1 MVADD
6 PERRPLLDARISLA
20 EAFGEIAVA
29 AGREIL
35 RIRAR
40 APMVRAK
47 ADASPV
53 TDADEKA
60 EAIILDAL
68 AQLVP
73 GVPVVA
79 EEAVAAA
86 GPPKANDRF
95 LLVDPL
101 DGTREFVSGLDEF
114 TVNIA
119 LILDGFPCIGAVYA
133 PATGELWCGAS
144 DATGSSRAWK
154 RQVTDP
160 AETAQI
166 GVAHSIV
173 SRVFEP
179 QSSIAVV
186 SRAFDDA
193 RAADFV
199 RACGVVTARRSGSS
213 IKFCH
218 IAEGHADIY
227 PRFGPTN
234 EWDIAAGDAVLRAAG
249 GIVLRQD
256 GEPLRY
262 GNPRF
267 ASPFFVAFGDCAAA
281 KDLIARA
288 AV

>member
-1 MVADD
+1 MVAHEAESRD
-6 PERRPLLDARISLA
+6 PLNTRIA
-20 EAFGEIAVA
+20 IAKQFGDIAVA

-35 RIRAR
+35 RIRAG
-40 APMVRAK
+40 ALAVRSK
-47 ADASPV
+47 ADSSPV
-53 TDADEKA
+53 TEADELAEVIIIKA
-60 EAIILDAL
+60 LRSLYPDL
-68 AQLVP
+68 
-73 GVPVVA
+73 PVVA
-79 EEAVAAA
+79 EEAVAAGDRPVA
-86 GPPKANDRF
+86 GGQF

-101 DGTREFVSGLDEF
+101 DGTREFVAGLDEF

-119 LILDGFPCIGAVYA
+119 MISAGAPVAGAVYA
-133 PATGELWCGAS
+133 PASGELWCGA
-144 DATGSSRAWK
+144 TGADGSGKAWK
-154 RQVTDP
+154 CPVVDP
-160 AETAQI
+160 AGAAEVGAAQTI
-166 GVAHSIV
+166 RARAFHA
-173 SRVFEP
+173 P
-179 QSSIAVV
+179 TSIAVV

-199 RACGVVTARRSGSS
+199 RSCGVVTARRSGSS

-249 GIVLRQD
+249 GVLLQQN

-281 KDLIARA
+281 KELIANA
-288 AV
+288 AG